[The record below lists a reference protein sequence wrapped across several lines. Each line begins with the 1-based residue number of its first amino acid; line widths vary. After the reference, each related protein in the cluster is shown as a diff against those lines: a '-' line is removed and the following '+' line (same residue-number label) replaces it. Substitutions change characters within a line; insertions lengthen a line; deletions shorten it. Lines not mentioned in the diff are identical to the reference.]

1 MKRVA
6 HEPAFVLHHYDWS
19 ESSLILEVFTR
30 HHGRTALMARGAK
43 KPSSNFR
50 PVLLPLQ
57 PLHLSF
63 GGDADIRM
71 LRSAEWIGGHIMPT
85 GERLL
90 SGYYLNE
97 LLLRLLARDDPH
109 PALFDVYAR
118 ALALMASDHAGEWLE
133 AVLRAFELSLLREV
147 GLLPALD
154 VQTLTHQP
162 LEAGRHYVLLAH
174 SGLRLAQPEER
185 RQALSSAHWL
195 ALEQAMQEVQ
205 PLQAVMQLC
214 MAQRELAQGL
224 KQQLRGVL
232 HAHCGVEL
240 LRTRKMMMELQ
251 KL

>member
-1 MKRVA
+1 MKILIVEDEMKTGEYLSKGLTEA
-6 HEPAFVLHHYDWS
+6 GFIVDHADNGLNGYHLAMTAEYDL
-19 ESSLILEVFTR
+19 LILDI
-30 HHGRTALMARGAK
+30 M
-43 KPSSNFR
+43 
-50 PVLLPLQ
+50 LPDVN
-57 PLHLSF
+57 
-63 GGDADIRM
+63 GWDIVRM

-97 LLLRLLARDDPH
+97 LLLRMLARDDPH